1 VPHFFGEADHPW
13 LRALI
18 DEALRFVG
26 RRRRELEE
34 RLREPLLP
42 APDVGKQ
49 RLAAHVLKRAFAG
62 EGRAT
67 ALAKKIRAALFGAA
81 SRSSAPRAAIV
92 TTAAASL
99 GMAPKALED
108 LLFSDLPGERTVVA
122 PAQPISPLEL
132 ALRANLALAQGLL
145 FRAQSVT
152 VEVEGHARPLV
163 RHAKLRGLICL
174 VDQPAEDAAA
184 QLRISGPLAL
194 FRRTLLY
201 GRALGELVPILSWSR
216 RYRLRADCVLNGAYL
231 TLELRSGDP
240 IFPSAEPRH
249 FDSRVEEQFARDFA
263 RLATDWDVIREPEPA
278 HAGSAL
284 IFPDFALAHR
294 SDPLRRWLLEIVG
307 FWTPEYLE
315 RKLALYRRAG
325 LANLILCIDEQ
336 RDCAPGDLPANAHI
350 LRYRRRV
357 DAAAVRGLIC
367 AEWNRH

>member
-1 VPHFFGEADHPW
+1 MRGSMCLTPTWPSWSAAPTVSASTSSGWGAYCGLLPTSAPEFTSSYRSGPSKSPKHVGGERALLPASLLRYSTSGDRVVPHFFGEADHPW

-194 FRRTLLY
+194 FRRT
-201 GRALGELVPILSWSR
+201 
-216 RYRLRADCVLNGAYL
+216 
-231 TLELRSGDP
+231 
-240 IFPSAEPRH
+240 
-249 FDSRVEEQFARDFA
+249 
-263 RLATDWDVIREPEPA
+263 
-278 HAGSAL
+278 
-284 IFPDFALAHR
+284 
-294 SDPLRRWLLEIVG
+294 
-307 FWTPEYLE
+307 
-315 RKLALYRRAG
+315 
-325 LANLILCIDEQ
+325 
-336 RDCAPGDLPANAHI
+336 
-350 LRYRRRV
+350 
-357 DAAAVRGLIC
+357 
-367 AEWNRH
+367 